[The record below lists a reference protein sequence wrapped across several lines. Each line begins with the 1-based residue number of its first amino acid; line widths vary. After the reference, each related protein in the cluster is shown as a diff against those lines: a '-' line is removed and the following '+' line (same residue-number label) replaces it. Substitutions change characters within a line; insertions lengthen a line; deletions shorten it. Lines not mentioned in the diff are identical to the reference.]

1 MYRKYA
7 KGSHFMIFITMSKN
21 RNEYGKLVVAKEQ
34 SWVDAENT
42 ICLKK
47 LANKLR
53 GSDMIK
59 KFTKEVLF

>member
-1 MYRKYA
+1 
-7 KGSHFMIFITMSKN
+7 MIFITMSKN